1 MNPGQNGVRSYCPLM
16 GGGNSEQRTRWA
28 VLALAAAALLAACG
42 GSDDSDEREAGEPNI
57 VQAGA
62 PGEPSRTLSKEEAT
76 ELEETPHT
84 RADVDFMHGMI
95 HHHAQALLMTS
106 LVRKRSESERIPLLA
121 RRTEISQQA
130 EIETMERWLRARGEK
145 PPDAESHR
153 TGHGPGASL
162 MPGMV
167 SAHKLARLA
176 AAEGEEF
183 DGLFLKYMI
192 RHHQGALTMV
202 RELVAEGGGNEPEIG
217 AFTRHVEAD
226 QGIEIAR
233 MEELQDEQPELGA
246 RRDGP
251 SRAEQER
258 AQRLSYAGGRPL
270 ICYVG

>member
-1 MNPGQNGVRSYCPLM
+1 MNPGQNGVRSYSSLM
-16 GGGNSEQRTRWA
+16 GGGNSEQRARWPVMAIAAA
-28 VLALAAAALLAACG
+28 VLLAGCG
-42 GSDDSDEREAGEPNI
+42 GSDDSDERGPGEPNI

-62 PGEPSRTLSKEEAT
+62 PGEPSRTLSKDEAE

-84 RADVDFMHGMI
+84 KADVDFMRGMI

-106 LVRKRSESERIPLLA
+106 LVRKRSGSDRIPLLA

-130 EIETMERWLRARGEK
+130 EIETMERWLRARSEK

-153 TGHGPGASL
+153 SGHGPGASL

-176 AAEGEEF
+176 AAEGGEF
-183 DGLFLKYMI
+183 DELFLKYMI

-202 RELVAEGGGNEPEIG
+202 RELAAEGGGNEPEIG

-233 MEELQDEQPELGA
+233 MQDLRDEKPDLASG
-246 RRDGP
+246 RDGP
-251 SRAEQER
+251 SRAERER

>member
-1 MNPGQNGVRSYCPLM
+1 M
-16 GGGNSEQRTRWA
+16 GGGNPGQRARWA
-28 VLALAAAALLAACG
+28 VIAVAVASLLAACG
-42 GSDDSDEREAGEPNI
+42 GSDEPDERERGEPNI

-62 PGEPSRTLSKEEAT
+62 PGEPSRKLSKEEAE

-84 RADVDFMHGMI
+84 KADVDFMRGMI

-106 LVRKRSESERIPLLA
+106 LVRKRSGSEDIPLLA

-130 EIETMERWLRARGEK
+130 EIETMERWLRDRGEK
-145 PPDAESHR
+145 PPDAKSHR

-176 AAEGEEF
+176 AAEGAEF
-183 DGLFLKYMI
+183 DGLFLEYMI

-202 RELVAEGGGNEPEIG
+202 RDLAAEGGGNEPEIG

-233 MEELQDEQPELGA
+233 MQDLQDEQPDLAA

-251 SRAEQER
+251 SRAERER
-258 AQRLSYAGGRPL
+258 AERLSYAGGRPL